1 MENLLSSIVPFL
13 VITGIVI
20 VIVLIVKMKN
30 DGTGVIKEIK
40 DKKVIFLEVTLAAM
54 NLVEALVAAS
64 TAQAHGLNYGTRLG
78 MHLVLAFASITI
90 GITYFNQFT
99 QLYDSLKER
108 NGMGVF
114 KNTLDVILATF
125 IVFIP
130 PFINTMFI
138 ALNMNAKEQVQAF
151 FTNLL
156 NLRFTQAV
164 FSIQD
169 PTSFV
174 SSMIFIIHVVGIIY
188 LGLYAIEVKVV
199 EDKIKSK
206 LDKKDVKPE
215 VSEKHVT
222 DNKEQKKK
230 ELENLFNKNLRR
242 PN

>member
-1 MENLLSSIVPFL
+1 MGIDGMLSSIVPFL
-13 VITGIVI
+13 IIVGITIVI
-20 VIVLIVKMKN
+20 VAIVKMKN

-40 DKKVIFLEVTLAAM
+40 DKKVIFLEITLAAM

-99 QLYDSLKER
+99 QLYDSIKER
-108 NGMGVF
+108 STGSIL
-114 KNTLDVILATF
+114 KNLLDVILATF

-138 ALNMNAKEQVQAF
+138 ALNMGAKDQVEAF

-156 NLRFTQAV
+156 SFRFSSAV

-174 SSMIFIIHVVGIIY
+174 SSMIFIIHIVGIVY
-188 LGLYAIEVKVV
+188 LGLYAIELKAHHKEIINDDGE
-199 EDKIKSK
+199 EDEEEEEIQHK
-206 LDKKDVKPE
+206 
-215 VSEKHVT
+215 
-222 DNKEQKKK
+222 NKMSQY
-230 ELENLFNKNLRR
+230 FNKKNIRK
-242 PN
+242 PNN